1 MSQWSNWEQKFAW
14 LPKRIVVR
22 TLEGSN
28 ITYTTVARTELI
40 WMKKYWERKRINIY
54 YTDKNHQWLYDHAVD
69 VFDFML
75 PGK

>member
-22 TLEGSN
+22 SQVGSD
-28 ITYTTVARTELI
+28 ITYTTIARTELI
-40 WMKKYWERKRINIY
+40 WMKKYWQRRRISIY
-54 YTDKNHQWLYDHAVD
+54 YTDKKNKWLYDHAVD
-69 VFDFML
+69 LFDLML